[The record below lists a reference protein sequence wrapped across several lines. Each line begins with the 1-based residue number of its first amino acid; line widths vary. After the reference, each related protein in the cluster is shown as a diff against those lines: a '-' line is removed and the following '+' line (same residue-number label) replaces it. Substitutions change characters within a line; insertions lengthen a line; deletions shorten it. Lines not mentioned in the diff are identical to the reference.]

1 MFIEGVYLHS
11 LYLVAVVSILTN
23 KRSPFQTGRMKNL
36 NVDFSA
42 YLADLKE
49 IYELYNPVDELLE
62 AKLLLDAKNS
72 EEVDDAPSL
81 DDVDEIVAGNKS
93 RLDDIWKFL
102 GFR

>member
-1 MFIEGVYLHS
+1 MFIKGVFTIM
-11 LYLVAVVSILTN
+11 LVACCRCFHSN

-81 DDVDEIVAGNKS
+81 DDVNEIVAGNKS